1 MLTRIR
7 IRNFK
12 RFDDV
17 DFELG
22 KAVVLIG
29 PNNSGKTTALQALAL
44 WDIGIRRWNEKR
56 KGKSSPEKR
65 PGVTVNRRD
74 LVSIPVPVA
83 NLLWHNQHVRDVLKG
98 KDNGEP
104 RLKTENVRVDIIVD
118 GVTHDKA
125 WSCGLEFDYANEESF
140 YCRPLRTGTARE
152 RMLVPD
158 EAGSARVAFLPPM
171 SGLADREFVKELGEI
186 GVLIGQG
193 QTAQVL
199 RNLCHQI
206 YKNKDSGHWH
216 ELVKHIRT
224 LFGVELLA
232 PQYIAERSEITMAY
246 RDERENRLDLSSSG
260 RGLQQTLLLLGHLYA
275 NPDAVLL
282 LDEPDAHLEI
292 LRQRQTYN
300 LLIQIAERQGSQI
313 IAASHSEIVLNEAAD
328 RDVVIAFVGKPHR
341 IDNRNSQV
349 LKSLRDIGFDQ
360 YYLAEEKGWVLYL
373 ENSTDL
379 AILQAFARSLDH
391 DAKDHLERPFVK
403 YVETNLPQKAR
414 EHFFGLQEAKN
425 DLVGIAI
432 FDRLDRDLQ
441 SAKGLSE
448 TMWRRKEIEN
458 YFCTQSVLLAY
469 ARHDLPDDLFGNAES
484 RHREQAMS
492 EAIAEVTKLLEIDDL
507 DPWSHDVK
515 ASDQV
520 LDRVFRLFF
529 KNWRFRSNCENPIIT
544 SSPAWRQKRAWT
556 RRSLRNWTPLWKWP
570 IKQSRGLSDPMARHK
585 KTSTKVESIR
595 PKDGARTEVTS
606 DGATS

>member
-17 DFELG
+17 DIELG
-22 KAVVLIG
+22 QAVVLIG

-44 WDIGIRRWNEKR
+44 WDIGVRRWNEKR

-74 LVSIPVPVA
+74 LVSISVPVA
-83 NLLWHNQHVRDVLKG
+83 NLLWRNLHVREIRRS
-98 KDNGEP
+98 KDNGKSSQ
-104 RLKTENVRVDIIVD
+104 RTENVRMDIIVD
-118 GVTHDKA
+118 GVTNDNA

-140 YCRPLRTGTARE
+140 YCRPLRIGDGSE
-152 RMLVPD
+152 RSSVPV
-158 EAGSARVAFLPPM
+158 EAQRAQVAFLPPM
-171 SGLADREFVKELGEI
+171 SGLADREFVKEPGEI

-199 RNLCHQI
+199 RNLCNQI
-206 YKNKDSGHWH
+206 YKHEDSSQWQD
-216 ELVKHIRT
+216 LVRHIQI
-224 LFGVELLA
+224 LFGVDLLP

-246 RDERENRLDLSSSG
+246 RDERENKLDLSCAG
-260 RGLQQTLLLLGHLYA
+260 RGLQQTLLLLAHMYA
-275 NPDAVLL
+275 NPQAVLL

-300 LLIQIAERQGSQI
+300 LLIQVAEQQGSQI
-313 IAASHSEIVLNEAAD
+313 IAASHSEVVLNEAAD

-341 IDNRNSQV
+341 IDNRTSQV
-349 LKSLRDIGFDQ
+349 LKALRDIGFDQ
-360 YYLAEEKGWVLYL
+360 YYLAESKGWVLYL

-379 AILQAFARSLDH
+379 AILQTFAKLLDH
-391 DAKDHLERPFVK
+391 KAQAHLARPFVK

-414 EHFFGLQEAKN
+414 EHFFGLQEAKH

-432 FDRLDRDLQ
+432 FDRLEKELQ

-458 YFCTQSVLLAY
+458 YFCMQSVLLAY
-469 ARHDLPDDLFGNAES
+469 ARHDLHDDLFGRAES
-484 RHREQAMS
+484 NHREGKMR
-492 EAIAEVTKLLEIDDL
+492 EAIAEVTRALQTLNRP
-507 DPWSHDVK
+507 DPFSPDVK
-515 ASDQV
+515 ATDEFLDPLFKYYFKELNLPLQLRKSDYHV
-520 LDRVFRLFF
+520 L
-529 KNWRFRSNCENPIIT
+529 
-544 SSPAWRQKRAWT
+544 A
-556 RRSLRNWTPLWKWP
+556 
-570 IKQSRGLSDPMARHK
+570 GLVS
-585 KTSTKVESIR
+585 
-595 PKDGARTEVTS
+595 KDQLDSEVS
-606 DGATS
+606 EKLDAIVAVAEKAKPSVD